1 MFWAL
6 LCPSLGARDCSV
18 DYHIGRFVL
27 GLLCVTGEVRLGWSS
42 VRIAGSSTTVFEPAA
57 RTLFQPNRT

>member
-6 LCPSLGARDCSV
+6 LCPSSGVRDYNV

-27 GLLCVTGEVRLGWSS
+27 GLLQVGG
-42 VRIAGSSTTVFEPAA
+42 
-57 RTLFQPNRT
+57 